1 MNCSLII
8 EEYIRNNKD
17 SKLPTYIA
25 FLDAKSAFDVVS
37 HTSLLRKIY
46 HIGVKGALWN
56 LITSLHT
63 NARTVIKWD
72 GQQSEE
78 FDIEQG
84 VRQGGILSTDL
95 YKVYGNNLLNR
106 LDGIYQGATIGEIG
120 CAAPACADDV
130 AVASSMTG
138 PLQSLVHTS
147 ADYGSM
153 ERFDFQLVKSVVV
166 KVDPDCDDDDYVWT
180 LNGEPMPVVTESLH
194 VGVLWSANTESS
206 AVNENIKKAR
216 RT

>member
-1 MNCSLII
+1 MNCLLIH

-25 FLDAKSAFDVVS
+25 FLDFDVVS

-46 HIGVKGALWN
+46 HIGVEGALWN

-72 GQQSEE
+72 GQQSQE
-78 FDIEQG
+78 FDIEHG

-106 LDGIYQGATIGEIG
+106 LDGI
-120 CAAPACADDV
+120 
-130 AVASSMTG
+130 
-138 PLQSLVHTS
+138 
-147 ADYGSM
+147 
-153 ERFDFQLVKSVVV
+153 
-166 KVDPDCDDDDYVWT
+166 
-180 LNGEPMPVVTESLH
+180 
-194 VGVLWSANTESS
+194 
-206 AVNENIKKAR
+206 
-216 RT
+216 